1 MNIRGII
8 ADTGPLYAAIDI
20 DDQYHQRSQQELK
33 IINQQKLAI
42 IIPYPI
48 YLETHKLI
56 LQSLGITAALRFT
69 RDIEQQV
76 NFVNPTPEDYQAA
89 TSIITKFPDQKITLF
104 DAVTVILANQI
115 KLPVWTYDYHF
126 DIMKAKVWR

>member
-1 MNIRGII
+1 MKIRGII

-20 DDQYHQRSQQELK
+20 DDQYHQRSQQELE

-42 IIPYPI
+42 LVPYPI

-69 RDIEQQV
+69 KDIEKQV
-76 NFVNPTPEDYQAA
+76 NFINPTPQDYQAA

-104 DAVTVILANQI
+104 DAITVVLANQI
-115 KLPVWTYDYHF
+115 NLPVWTYDYHF
-126 DIMKAKVWR
+126 DIMKVQVLR

>member
-1 MNIRGII
+1 MKIRGII

-42 IIPYPI
+42 LVPYPI

-56 LQSLGITAALRFT
+56 L
-69 RDIEQQV
+69 
-76 NFVNPTPEDYQAA
+76 
-89 TSIITKFPDQKITLF
+89 
-104 DAVTVILANQI
+104 
-115 KLPVWTYDYHF
+115 
-126 DIMKAKVWR
+126 

>member
-1 MNIRGII
+1 MKIRGII

-42 IIPYPI
+42 LVPYPI
-48 YLETHKLI
+48 YLETNKLI
-56 LQSLGITAALRFT
+56 LQSLGITAALKFT
-69 RDIEQQV
+69 RDIEKQV
-76 NFVNPTPEDYQAA
+76 NFINPTTEDYQAA

-115 KLPVWTYDYHF
+115 NLPVWTYDYHF
-126 DIMKAKVWR
+126 DIMKAEVWR

>member
-1 MNIRGII
+1 MKTRGII

-42 IIPYPI
+42 LVPYPI

-69 RDIEQQV
+69 RDIEKQV
-76 NFVNPTPEDYQAA
+76 NFINPTAEDYQAA

-115 KLPVWTYDYHF
+115 NLPVWTYDYHF
-126 DIMKAKVWR
+126 DIMKAEVWR

>member
-1 MNIRGII
+1 MKRRGII

-20 DDQYHQRSQQELK
+20 DDQYHRRSQQELNK
-33 IINQQKLAI
+33 INQQKLAI
-42 IIPYPI
+42 LVPYPI

-76 NFVNPTPEDYQAA
+76 NFINPTPEDYQAA

-115 KLPVWTYDYHF
+115 NLPVWTYDYHF
-126 DIMKAKVWR
+126 DVMQAQVWR

>member
-1 MNIRGII
+1 MKLRGII

-42 IIPYPI
+42 IVPYPI

-56 LQSLGITAALRFT
+56 LQSLGITSALRFT
-69 RDIEQQV
+69 RDIEKQI
-76 NFVNPTPEDYQAA
+76 NFINPTPEDYQAA

-115 KLPVWTYDYHF
+115 NLPVWTYDYHF

>member
-1 MNIRGII
+1 MKTRGLI

-20 DDQYHQRSQQELK
+20 DDQYPQRSQQELK

-42 IIPYPI
+42 LVPSPI

-56 LQSLGITAALRFT
+56 LQSLGITAALKFT
-69 RDIEQQV
+69 RDIEKQV
-76 NFVNPTPEDYQAA
+76 NFVNPTAKDYQAA
-89 TSIITKFPDQKITLF
+89 TSIITKFPDQKMTLF

-115 KLPVWTYDYHF
+115 N
-126 DIMKAKVWR
+126 

>member
-1 MNIRGII
+1 MKTRGII

-33 IINQQKLAI
+33 IINQQQLAI
-42 IIPYPI
+42 LVPYPI

-56 LQSLGITAALRFT
+56 LQSLGITATLKFT
-69 RDIEQQV
+69 RDIEKQV
-76 NFVNPTPEDYQAA
+76 NFINPTAEDYQAA

-115 KLPVWTYDYHF
+115 NLPVWTYDYHF
-126 DIMKAKVWR
+126 DIMKAEVWR

>member
-1 MNIRGII
+1 MKIRGII
-8 ADTGPLYAAIDI
+8 ADTGPLYAAVDI

-42 IIPYPI
+42 LVPYPI

-69 RDIEQQV
+69 RDIEKQV
-76 NFVNPTPEDYQAA
+76 NFINPTAEDYQKA

-126 DIMKAKVWR
+126 DIMKAEVWR

>member
-1 MNIRGII
+1 MKTRGII

-42 IIPYPI
+42 LVPYPI

-56 LQSLGITAALRFT
+56 LQSLGITATLKFT
-69 RDIEQQV
+69 RDIEKQV
-76 NFVNPTPEDYQAA
+76 NFINPTAEDYQAA

-115 KLPVWTYDYHF
+115 NLPVWTYDYHC

>member
-1 MNIRGII
+1 MKIRGII

-42 IIPYPI
+42 IVPYPI

-56 LQSLGITAALRFT
+56 LQSLGITTALKFT
-69 RDIEQQV
+69 REIEKQV
-76 NFVNPTPEDYQAA
+76 NFVNPTAEDYQAA

-115 KLPVWTYDYHF
+115 NLPVWTYDYHF
-126 DIMKAKVWR
+126 DIMKAEVWR